1 MKNLELLIQPLD
13 LKLNDFDKEKQNF
26 FEKYDVKILT
36 EQNLMFFFWN
46 RTNMETHES
55 RTSESQQMN
64 RDLLS
69 KALQL
74 NASAV
79 PLNLSRNLEAKIVS
93 QQLGDSCKV
102 FKEIYR
108 QHRIH

>member
-1 MKNLELLIQPLD
+1 
-13 LKLNDFDKEKQNF
+13 
-26 FEKYDVKILT
+26 
-36 EQNLMFFFWN
+36 
-46 RTNMETHES
+46 
-55 RTSESQQMN
+55 MN

-79 PLNLSRNLEAKIVS
+79 PLNISRNLEAKIVS
-93 QQLGDSCKV
+93 QQLGDSFKV